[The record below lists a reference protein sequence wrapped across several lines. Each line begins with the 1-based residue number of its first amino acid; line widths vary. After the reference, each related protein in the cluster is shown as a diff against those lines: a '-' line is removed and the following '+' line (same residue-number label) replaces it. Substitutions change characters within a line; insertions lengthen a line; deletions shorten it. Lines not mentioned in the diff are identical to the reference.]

1 MSTQL
6 TEREVLNKLDIPDFR
21 HMSKDKVMTF
31 VSMLNSMEPEVAKKA
46 IEQFP
51 EFSRMT
57 LEALQDYK
65 GVMEKSIDANSVSSK
80 QCFDIYNEIVSAL
93 KKCLECPDLSF
104 EEKKYYIEQMKEIAQ
119 MSGAKDSENKSFLWK
134 ALGIGALAVI
144 VTVGAGITALGG
156 NVDLNLPK
164 INSKSDL

>member
-6 TEREVLNKLDIPDFR
+6 TEREVLYQLDIPDFR

-51 EFSRMT
+51 EFSRMA

-65 GVMEKSIDANSVSSK
+65 GVMEKSIDANSASSK

-93 KKCLECPDLSF
+93 KKCLERPDLPF
-104 EEKKYYIEQMKEIAQ
+104 EETKYYIEQMKEIAQ
-119 MSGAKDSENKSFLWK
+119 MAEAKDSENKSFLWK
-134 ALGIGALAVI
+134 ALVLGALTVIAV
-144 VTVGAGITALGG
+144 VGTGITALGG
-156 NVDLNLPK
+156 NFDFDLPK
-164 INSKSDL
+164 INSKSNV